1 MSQWDVLT
9 DLRQII
15 ALDEEGAALA
25 LPLCSMSLDEI
36 KIRLR
41 DGVSPNDI
49 RVTKAAAG
57 LAYYKLIVQRLAGA
71 EAITSFK
78 AGDVTVS
85 KSSAAALEI
94 ASKIRDEN
102 LLGALPL
109 MKDEEFVFRQVGI

>member
-9 DLRQII
+9 GLRQII

-41 DGVSPNDI
+41 DGVSPEDI
-49 RVTKAAAG
+49 RVTKAAVG
-57 LAYYKLIVQRLAGA
+57 LAYYMLVVRRLAGE

-94 ASKIRDEN
+94 AAKIRDES
-102 LLGALPL
+102 LVDALPL
-109 MKDEEFVFRQVGI
+109 MKDEEFLFRQVRI

>member
-9 DLRQII
+9 GLRQII

-41 DGVSPNDI
+41 DGVSPEDI
-49 RVTKAAAG
+49 RVTKAAVG
-57 LAYYKLIVQRLAGA
+57 LAYYKLVVRRLAGE

-94 ASKIRDEN
+94 AAKIRDES
-102 LLGALPL
+102 LVDALPL
-109 MKDEEFVFRQVGI
+109 MKDEEFLFRQVRI